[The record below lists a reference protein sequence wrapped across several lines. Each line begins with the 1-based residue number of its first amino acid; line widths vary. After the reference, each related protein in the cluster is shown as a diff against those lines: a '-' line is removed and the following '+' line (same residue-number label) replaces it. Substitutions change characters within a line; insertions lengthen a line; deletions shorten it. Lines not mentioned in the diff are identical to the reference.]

1 MGALPPLDSVSMSPN
16 PDLQR
21 LSAALEYVD
30 LAAGLYLAG
39 GADQAARLLA
49 AAAEQQLG
57 DLVRLIDAPSATV
70 DTREL
75 LARVARAHRPAVIAP
90 RESSFDRLEDE
101 LTPNDA
107 TREETVAYLRAA
119 WFMLEAMGL
128 ASLSPERLQ
137 EAVDNSTV
145 FGSGELEPFV

>member
-1 MGALPPLDSVSMSPN
+1 MSPN
-16 PDLQR
+16 PDLLR

-75 LARVARAHRPAVIAP
+75 LARVARAHRPAVVAP
-90 RESSFDRLEDE
+90 REAPGRDWEAPPVAPDGVRD
-101 LTPNDA
+101 
-107 TREETVAYLRAA
+107 ETVAFLRAA

-128 ASLSPERLQ
+128 AALAPERLQ
-137 EAVDNSTV
+137 QAIETSTV
-145 FGSGELEPFV
+145 FSGGAELEPFV

>member
-1 MGALPPLDSVSMSPN
+1 MTMSSN

-39 GADQAARLLA
+39 GADQASRLLA

-57 DLVRLIDAPSATV
+57 DLVRLIDAPSATM
-70 DTREL
+70 DMREM
-75 LARVARAHRPAVIAP
+75 LARIARAHRPAVVAP
-90 RESSFDRLEDE
+90 RPPAERDWDDE
-101 LTPNDA
+101 PVLTDA
-107 TREETVAYLRAA
+107 TREETVAFLRAA

-128 ASLSPERLQ
+128 ASLAPERLQ
-137 EAVDNSTV
+137 QAVENSTV
-145 FGSGELEPFV
+145 FGGAELEPFV

>member
-1 MGALPPLDSVSMSPN
+1 MVMSSN

-21 LSAALEYVD
+21 LSAALEYAD

-75 LARVARAHRPAVIAP
+75 LARIARAHRPAVVAP
-90 RESSFDRLEDE
+90 RQSQDRSWDDSPVEVDGTRDE
-101 LTPNDA
+101 I
-107 TREETVAYLRAA
+107 VALLRAA

-128 ASLSPERLQ
+128 ASLAPERLQ
-137 EAVDNSTV
+137 QAVDHSTV
-145 FGSGELEPFV
+145 FSSSAALEPFV

>member
-1 MGALPPLDSVSMSPN
+1 MSN

-49 AAAEQQLG
+49 AAAEQELG
-57 DLVRLIDAPSATV
+57 DLVRLIDAPGDCI

-75 LARVARAHRPAVIAP
+75 LARIARAHRPGVVAP
-90 RESSFDRLEDE
+90 RHVRARNLDDE
-101 LTPNDA
+101 PSQADA
-107 TREETVAYLRAA
+107 TRDEIVAFLRAS

-128 ASLSPERLQ
+128 AALAPERLQ
-137 EAVDNSTV
+137 QAVDSSTV
-145 FGSGELEPFV
+145 LSDGAALEPFV

>member
-1 MGALPPLDSVSMSPN
+1 MSN

-30 LAAGLYLAG
+30 LAAGLHLAG

-70 DTREL
+70 DAREL
-75 LARVARAHRPAVIAP
+75 LARVARAHRPVVVAP
-90 RESSFDRLEDE
+90 RELAGRSLDSQLASPDGV
-101 LTPNDA
+101 
-107 TREETVAYLRAA
+107 REETIAFLRAA

-128 ASLSPERLQ
+128 ASLAPERLQ
-137 EAVDNSTV
+137 QAVEHSTV
-145 FGSGELEPFV
+145 FSSGSELDSFV

>member
-1 MGALPPLDSVSMSPN
+1 MVMSSN

-39 GADQAARLLA
+39 GADNAARLLA

-57 DLVRLIDAPSATV
+57 DLVRLIDAPSATM
-70 DTREL
+70 DMREM
-75 LARVARAHRPAVIAP
+75 LARIARAHRPAVVAP
-90 RESSFDRLEDE
+90 RAPAERDWDDE
-101 LTPNDA
+101 PVLTDA
-107 TREETVAYLRAA
+107 TREETIAFLRAA

-128 ASLSPERLQ
+128 ASLAPERLQ
-137 EAVDNSTV
+137 QAVENSTV
-145 FGSGELEPFV
+145 FGSAELEPFV

>member
-1 MGALPPLDSVSMSPN
+1 MSN

-39 GADQAARLLA
+39 GADHAARLLA

-57 DLVRLIDAPSATV
+57 DLVQLIDAPSATV

-75 LARVARAHRPAVIAP
+75 LARIARAHRPAVVAP
-90 RESSFDRLEDE
+90 RQSPERPWNGEPVETDGTRDE
-101 LTPNDA
+101 II
-107 TREETVAYLRAA
+107 AYLRAA

-128 ASLSPERLQ
+128 ASLAPARLQ

-145 FGSGELEPFV
+145 LSSGTTLEPFV

>member
-1 MGALPPLDSVSMSPN
+1 MSSN

-57 DLVRLIDAPSATV
+57 DLMRLIDVPSATV

-75 LARVARAHRPAVIAP
+75 LARIARAHRPSVVATREAP
-90 RESSFDRLEDE
+90 SRDWDHEPMH
-101 LTPNDA
+101 TDA
-107 TREETVAYLRAA
+107 TREDIVAYLRAA

-128 ASLSPERLQ
+128 ASLAPARLQ
-137 EAVDNSTV
+137 QAVEHSTV
-145 FGSGELEPFV
+145 FGGADTLEPFV

>member
-1 MGALPPLDSVSMSPN
+1 MAMSTN

-21 LSAALEYVD
+21 LSAALEYAD

-75 LARVARAHRPAVIAP
+75 LARIARAHRPAVVAP
-90 RESSFDRLEDE
+90 RQPQERSWDDSPVELDGTRDE
-101 LTPNDA
+101 I
-107 TREETVAYLRAA
+107 VALLRAA

-128 ASLSPERLQ
+128 ASLAPERLQ
-137 EAVDNSTV
+137 QAVEHSTV
-145 FGSGELEPFV
+145 FSSGTALESFV

>member
-1 MGALPPLDSVSMSPN
+1 MSSN

-70 DTREL
+70 DMREL
-75 LARVARAHRPAVIAP
+75 LARIARAHRPAVVAP
-90 RESSFDRLEDE
+90 RQAPVRDWDAD
-101 LTPNDA
+101 TDPAPADA
-107 TREETVAYLRAA
+107 TREEIIAYLRAA

-128 ASLSPERLQ
+128 ASLAPERLQ
-137 EAVDNSTV
+137 QAVESSTV
-145 FGSGELEPFV
+145 FGGAGALEPFV

>member
-1 MGALPPLDSVSMSPN
+1 MVMSSN

-21 LSAALEYVD
+21 LSAALEYAD

-75 LARVARAHRPAVIAP
+75 LARIARAHRPAVVAP
-90 RESSFDRLEDE
+90 RQTPDRQWDDSPVEVDGTRDE
-101 LTPNDA
+101 I
-107 TREETVAYLRAA
+107 VALLRAA

-128 ASLSPERLQ
+128 ASLAPERLQ
-137 EAVDNSTV
+137 QAVEHSTV
-145 FGSGELEPFV
+145 FSSSAALEPFV

>member
-1 MGALPPLDSVSMSPN
+1 MSN

-39 GADQAARLLA
+39 GADRAARLLA

-57 DLVRLIDAPSATV
+57 DLVRLIDAPTETA

-90 RESSFDRLEDE
+90 RDAGADPQWEDG
-101 LTPNDA
+101 LVSPDGV
-107 TREETVAYLRAA
+107 REETIAFLRAA

-128 ASLSPERLQ
+128 ASLAPERLQ
-137 EAVDNSTV
+137 QAVDHSTV
-145 FGSGELEPFV
+145 YSSGSELETFL

>member
-1 MGALPPLDSVSMSPN
+1 MSN

-57 DLVRLIDAPSATV
+57 DLVQLIDAPSATV

-75 LARVARAHRPAVIAP
+75 LARIARAHRPAVVAP
-90 RESSFDRLEDE
+90 RQAPDRGLGAEPVE
-101 LTPNDA
+101 ADA
-107 TREETVAYLRAA
+107 TREEIVAYLRAS

-128 ASLSPERLQ
+128 ASLAPDRLQ
-137 EAVDNSTV
+137 QAVEHSTV
-145 FGSGELEPFV
+145 FGGTDSLEPFV

>member
-1 MGALPPLDSVSMSPN
+1 MSSN

-39 GADQAARLLA
+39 GADQAAHLLA

-75 LARVARAHRPAVIAP
+75 LARIARAHRPAVVAP
-90 RESSFDRLEDE
+90 RHSEAHDWEAD
-101 LTPNDA
+101 PAPADA

-119 WFMLEAMGL
+119 WFLLEAMGL
-128 ASLSPERLQ
+128 ASLAPERLQ
-137 EAVDNSTV
+137 QAVEHSTV
-145 FGSGELEPFV
+145 FGAGALEPFV

>member
-1 MGALPPLDSVSMSPN
+1 MSSN

-70 DTREL
+70 DMREL
-75 LARVARAHRPAVIAP
+75 LARVARAHRPAVVAP
-90 RESSFDRLEDE
+90 RQ
-101 LTPNDA
+101 TPGKEWDAEPVVADA
-107 TREETVAYLRAA
+107 TRDEIVAYLRAA

-128 ASLSPERLQ
+128 AALAPERLQ

-145 FGSGELEPFV
+145 FGGAAALEPFV

>member
-1 MGALPPLDSVSMSPN
+1 MSSN

-57 DLVRLIDAPSATV
+57 DLMRLVDAPGDTL

-75 LARVARAHRPAVIAP
+75 LARIARAHRPAVVAP
-90 RESSFDRLEDE
+90 RQAPGRDWGD
-101 LTPNDA
+101 TPAPADA
-107 TREETVAYLRAA
+107 IREEVIAYLRAA
-119 WFMLEAMGL
+119 WFMLETMGL
-128 ASLSPERLQ
+128 ASLAPERLQ
-137 EAVDNSTV
+137 QAVDHSTV
-145 FGSGELEPFV
+145 FIGAGALEPFV

>member
-1 MGALPPLDSVSMSPN
+1 MVMSSN

-21 LSAALEYVD
+21 LSAALEYAD

-75 LARVARAHRPAVIAP
+75 LARIARAHRPAVVAP
-90 RESSFDRLEDE
+90 RQSQDRSWDDSPVEVDGTRDE
-101 LTPNDA
+101 I
-107 TREETVAYLRAA
+107 VALLRAA

-128 ASLSPERLQ
+128 ASLAPDRLQ
-137 EAVDNSTV
+137 QAVDHSTV
-145 FGSGELEPFV
+145 FSSSAALEPFV

>member
-1 MGALPPLDSVSMSPN
+1 MSN

-75 LARVARAHRPAVIAP
+75 LARVARAHRPAVVAP
-90 RESSFDRLEDE
+90 REAPERDW
-101 LTPNDA
+101 DA
-107 TREETVAYLRAA
+107 PPASPDGTREETVAFLRAS

-128 ASLSPERLQ
+128 ASLAPERLQ
-137 EAVDNSTV
+137 QAVEHSTV
-145 FGSGELEPFV
+145 FGSGAELEPFV

>member
-1 MGALPPLDSVSMSPN
+1 MSSN

-57 DLVRLIDAPSATV
+57 DLMRLIDAPSATV

-75 LARVARAHRPAVIAP
+75 LARVARAHRPAVVAP
-90 RESSFDRLEDE
+90 RQADGRDWDDE
-101 LTPNDA
+101 PTQTDA
-107 TREETVAYLRAA
+107 VREETVAFLRAA

-128 ASLSPERLQ
+128 ASLAPERLQ
-137 EAVDNSTV
+137 QAVDHSTV
-145 FGSGELEPFV
+145 FGGASTLESFV

>member
-1 MGALPPLDSVSMSPN
+1 MSSN

-75 LARVARAHRPAVIAP
+75 LARVARAHRPAVVAP
-90 RESSFDRLEDE
+90 REGTDRGWDDE
-101 LTPNDA
+101 PTQTDA
-107 TREETVAYLRAA
+107 VREETVAFLRAA

-128 ASLSPERLQ
+128 ASLAPERLQ
-137 EAVDNSTV
+137 QAVDNSTV
-145 FGSGELEPFV
+145 FGSADALDTFV

>member
-1 MGALPPLDSVSMSPN
+1 MSN

-75 LARVARAHRPAVIAP
+75 LARVARAHRPAVVAP
-90 RESSFDRLEDE
+90 RQAPGRDFDSPP
-101 LTPNDA
+101 TSP
-107 TREETVAYLRAA
+107 TRISRRINH
-119 WFMLEAMGL
+119 FSRG
-128 ASLSPERLQ
+128 ASRKRDSH
-137 EAVDNSTV
+137 
-145 FGSGELEPFV
+145 EPMPMENR

>member
-1 MGALPPLDSVSMSPN
+1 MSN

-57 DLVRLIDAPSATV
+57 DLVQLIDAPSATV

-75 LARVARAHRPAVIAP
+75 LARIARAHRPAVVAP
-90 RESSFDRLEDE
+90 RQAPERLADSEPVE
-101 LTPNDA
+101 ADA
-107 TREETVAYLRAA
+107 TREEIVAYLRAA

-128 ASLSPERLQ
+128 ASLAPDRLQ
-137 EAVDNSTV
+137 QAVEHSTV
-145 FGSGELEPFV
+145 FGGADSLEPFV

>member
-1 MGALPPLDSVSMSPN
+1 MSSN

-70 DTREL
+70 DMREL
-75 LARVARAHRPAVIAP
+75 LARIARAHRPAVVAP
-90 RESSFDRLEDE
+90 RQTPERGWDDE
-101 LTPNDA
+101 PVPADG
-107 TREETVAYLRAA
+107 TRDEIVAFLRAS

-128 ASLSPERLQ
+128 ASLAPERLQ
-137 EAVDNSTV
+137 QAVDHSTV
-145 FGSGELEPFV
+145 FGGGDSLEPFV

>member
-1 MGALPPLDSVSMSPN
+1 MSN

-57 DLVRLIDAPSATV
+57 DLVQLIDAPSATV

-75 LARVARAHRPAVIAP
+75 LARIARAHRPAVVAP
-90 RESSFDRLEDE
+90 RQEAERDWNGEPVE
-101 LTPNDA
+101 ADA
-107 TREETVAYLRAA
+107 TREEILAYLRAS

-128 ASLSPERLQ
+128 ASLAPARLQ

-145 FGSGELEPFV
+145 FSSGSSLEPFV

>member
-1 MGALPPLDSVSMSPN
+1 MSSN

-57 DLVRLIDAPSATV
+57 DLVQLIDAPSATV
-70 DTREL
+70 DMREL
-75 LARVARAHRPAVIAP
+75 LARVARAHRPAVVAP
-90 RESSFDRLEDE
+90 RQSPGRGGDDE
-101 LTPNDA
+101 TLLAVA
-107 TREETVAYLRAA
+107 TREEIIPFLRAA

-128 ASLSPERLQ
+128 ASLAPERLQ
-137 EAVDNSTV
+137 QAVDHSTV
-145 FGSGELEPFV
+145 FGAGALEPFV

>member
-1 MGALPPLDSVSMSPN
+1 MSSN

-39 GADQAARLLA
+39 GADHAARLLA

-57 DLVRLIDAPSATV
+57 DLVRLIDVPTATV
-70 DTREL
+70 DAREL
-75 LARVARAHRPAVIAP
+75 LARVARAHRPAVVAP
-90 RESSFDRLEDE
+90 REQPGRDW
-101 LTPNDA
+101 DA
-107 TREETVAYLRAA
+107 PPSAPDGVREETVAFLRAA

-128 ASLSPERLQ
+128 AALAPERLQ
-137 EAVDNSTV
+137 QAIDHSTV
-145 FGSGELEPFV
+145 FGGRSELEPFV

>member
-1 MGALPPLDSVSMSPN
+1 MSSN
-16 PDLQR
+16 PDLLR

-57 DLVRLIDAPSATV
+57 DLVRLIDAPSTTV

-75 LARVARAHRPAVIAP
+75 LARVARAHRPAVVAP
-90 RESSFDRLEDE
+90 REAPSRDWQAPPAAPDGVRD
-101 LTPNDA
+101 
-107 TREETVAYLRAA
+107 ETVAFLRAA

-128 ASLSPERLQ
+128 AALAPERLQ
-137 EAVDNSTV
+137 QAIEHSTV
-145 FGSGELEPFV
+145 FSGGSELEPFV

>member
-1 MGALPPLDSVSMSPN
+1 MSN

-39 GADQAARLLA
+39 GADHAARLLA

-57 DLVRLIDAPSATV
+57 DLVQLIDAPSATV

-75 LARVARAHRPAVIAP
+75 LARIARAHRPAVVAP
-90 RESSFDRLEDE
+90 RDAPERSWGDGPVE
-101 LTPNDA
+101 PDA
-107 TREETVAYLRAA
+107 TREEIVAYLRAS

-128 ASLSPERLQ
+128 ASLAPDRLQ
-137 EAVDNSTV
+137 QAVEHSTV
-145 FGSGELEPFV
+145 FSGAGSLEPFV

>member
-1 MGALPPLDSVSMSPN
+1 MSN

-39 GADQAARLLA
+39 GADHAARLLA

-57 DLVRLIDAPSATV
+57 DLVQLIDAPSATM
-70 DTREL
+70 DMRDL
-75 LARVARAHRPAVIAP
+75 LARIARAHRPAVVAP
-90 RESSFDRLEDE
+90 RQAPERDWGSEPVE
-101 LTPNDA
+101 TDA
-107 TREETVAYLRAA
+107 TRDETVAYLRAS

-128 ASLSPERLQ
+128 ASLAPERLQ
-137 EAVDNSTV
+137 QAVDHSTV
-145 FGSGELEPFV
+145 LSGGSSLEPFV

>member
-1 MGALPPLDSVSMSPN
+1 MSN

-39 GADQAARLLA
+39 GADHAARLLA

-57 DLVRLIDAPSATV
+57 DLVQLIDAPSATV

-75 LARVARAHRPAVIAP
+75 LARIARAHRPAVVAP
-90 RESSFDRLEDE
+90 RQTEDRDWNGEPVETDV
-101 LTPNDA
+101 
-107 TREETVAYLRAA
+107 TRDETVAFLRAA

-128 ASLSPERLQ
+128 AALAPERLQ
-137 EAVDNSTV
+137 QAVDNSTV
-145 FGSGELEPFV
+145 FAGGATLEPFV

>member
-1 MGALPPLDSVSMSPN
+1 MAMSSN

-75 LARVARAHRPAVIAP
+75 LARIARAHRPAVVAP
-90 RESSFDRLEDE
+90 RQASGRSWDDQ
-101 LTPNDA
+101 PVPADG
-107 TREETVAYLRAA
+107 TREEIVALLRAS

-128 ASLSPERLQ
+128 ASLAPERLQ
-137 EAVDNSTV
+137 QAVDHSTV
-145 FGSGELEPFV
+145 FGGGESLEPFV

>member
-1 MGALPPLDSVSMSPN
+1 MSN

-57 DLVRLIDAPSATV
+57 DLVRLIDAPSATL
-70 DTREL
+70 DAREM
-75 LARVARAHRPAVIAP
+75 LARIARAHRPAVVAP
-90 RESSFDRLEDE
+90 RLPPGRGWDDSPVSPDG
-101 LTPNDA
+101 
-107 TREETVAYLRAA
+107 TREEIVAYLRAA

-128 ASLSPERLQ
+128 SSLAPERLQ
-137 EAVDNSTV
+137 RAVEHSTV
-145 FGSGELEPFV
+145 FSSSDALEPFV